1 MPMRWLRLY
10 LPLGVLVALAVLFT
24 LGLRH
29 DPRTLP
35 SVKLNKLAPEFRLP
49 KLDLAT
55 PDNAAAMFGLH
66 DMRGQVWILNVF
78 ASWCAA
84 CVDEAPSLLRFSKQH
99 TIPLIGLAYKDAPVD
114 TQQWLAKFGNPY
126 QTVAVDQTGNVG
138 IDFGVYGVPE
148 TYIIDAKGVIRYRHV
163 GAVDDRFY
171 EQHVLPI
178 LEADKQANAKDL
190 TSDANA
196 SSASE
201 PLTPASTPVAVA
213 PKVSLTQEEVDIRLK
228 ELAAELRCLV
238 CQNQTILDSN
248 AGLAVDLK
256 RQINEQIRAGKTNEE
271 IKAYLLE
278 RYGEFVLYNPPKTAK
293 NLPLWWLP
301 LLALLAGFLILLK
314 MLRDNKSKQVE
325 AATAP
330 AATKK
335 QLADI
340 EALYQASQL
349 RNVQGDIAEHTN
361 NQPPKTT
368 KRRKNGHA

>member
-1 MPMRWLRLY
+1 MQTRWLRLY

-35 SVKLNKLAPEFRLP
+35 SVKINKPAPDFRLP
-49 KLDLAT
+49 KLDLAS
-55 PDNAAAMFGLH
+55 PDNAAVMFGLK
-66 DMRGQVWILNVF
+66 DMRGQVWVLNVF

-84 CVDEAPSLLRFSKQH
+84 CVDEAPSLLRFSKTH
-99 TIPLIGLAYKDAPVD
+99 AIPLIGLAYKDAPVD

-178 LEADKQANAKDL
+178 LEADKQRNTKNISSDVSSESGTQNS
-190 TSDANA
+190 TSTPI
-196 SSASE
+196 SSA
-201 PLTPASTPVAVA
+201 
-213 PKVSLTQEEVDIRLK
+213 PKPRLTQQEVDIRLK

-301 LLALLAGFLILLK
+301 LLALLAGLLILFK
-314 MLRDNKSKQVE
+314 ILRDHKSKPVE
-325 AATAP
+325 TDAAP
-330 AATKK
+330 AITKK

-340 EALYQASQL
+340 EALYQASQQAASQDDS
-349 RNVQGDIAEHTN
+349 VKHGET
-361 NQPPKTT
+361 PSPKTT
-368 KRRKNGHA
+368 KRRKNSHA